1 MWRNG
6 RRARLRGVWSN
17 PWGFKSPHRHFL
29 TVIYMDKK
37 ELIKRCLIFEDA
49 LETYPFKDKTYEE
62 YAVLRHKSYRF
73 SGQFRCVY
81 IGYDAELLLV

>member
-49 LETYPFKDKTYEE
+49 LETYPFKDKTY
-62 YAVLRHKSYRF
+62 YRF